1 MAVFIGAIDKS
12 FSNKSELKSELKR
25 LYTLAWIA
33 DSKVEYE
40 SSTGRALNPRQK
52 AASSRMIRKAIKLRD
67 ANKDLISESELLEI
81 ANNTY
86 NKVSKS
92 I

>member
-1 MAVFIGAIDKS
+1 MSVFIGAIKKS

-33 DSKVEYE
+33 DSKVDYE

-52 AASSRMIRKAIKLRD
+52 AASSRIIKKAIQLR
-67 ANKDLISESELLEI
+67 NQHKDLISESELLNI
-81 ANNTY
+81 ANETY
-86 NKVSKS
+86 NKVNKR
-92 I
+92 

>member
-1 MAVFIGAIDKS
+1 
-12 FSNKSELKSELKR
+12 LKR

-40 SSTGRALNPRQK
+40 SSTGRTLNPRQK

-81 ANNTY
+81 ANDTY
-86 NKVSKS
+86 NVSKS

>member
-1 MAVFIGAIDKS
+1 
-12 FSNKSELKSELKR
+12 
-25 LYTLAWIA
+25 
-33 DSKVEYE
+33 
-40 SSTGRALNPRQK
+40 
-52 AASSRMIRKAIKLRD
+52 MIRKAIKLRD

-81 ANNTY
+81 ANDTY